1 MTPGSNLLDD
11 AFLNIDTYPVNV
23 YRYLGRTLNA
33 IGILAPSYEPEP
45 VTIEASCQAVSLNS
59 YVQLGLDFNKKYI
72 NVYLSDDLGIFGRDM
87 AGDKITVGSKQYEVH
102 SDLDWFEFDGW
113 KGVMCVALTVPNPV
127 TQ

>member
-1 MTPGSNLLDD
+1 M
-11 AFLNIDTYPVNV
+11 LNSV
-23 YRYLGRTLNA
+23 
-33 IGILAPSYEPEP
+33 GIYAPSYEEQP

-72 NVYLSDDLGIFGRDM
+72 NVYLSDDLGIFGRNM
-87 AGDKITVGSKQYEVH
+87 AGDKIIVGSKQYEVH

-113 KGVMCVALTVPNPV
+113 KGVLCVALTVPAPV